1 MLPVDA
7 PYTPWVIGAALIL
20 LMSALI
26 VRAVR
31 RDRRE
36 YSLFK
41 RYRSTVRRQRMFRK
55 WVLESFLWLGGAA
68 AVLLLLAWSFIGP
81 MLDEVESWPATIV
94 FREAIDEGGSL
105 VRGLVIGATIAL
117 VGVLVFAIFRAKPQD
132 ELQSLGDIQALLPRN
147 RAELKYGW
155 LLSINAGVV
164 EELLF
169 RLALP
174 AALFAVIGDALIAVV
189 LSLVVFGGMHA
200 YQGLAGVLGTFVFGA
215 VLMLLFLATGTILW
229 PIVAHVLFDLRSLV
243 LIPMVI
249 NKVHRIMG

>member
-7 PYTPWVIGAALIL
+7 LYAPWVIGAALVL
-20 LMSALI
+20 LMGALI

-81 MLDEVESWPATIV
+81 MLDEVEGWPATIV
-94 FREAIDEGGSL
+94 FREAVAGGGGL
-105 VRGLVIGATIAL
+105 VRGFIIGGAITL
-117 VGVLVFAIFRAKPQD
+117 VGVLVFAIFRANPQD
-132 ELQSLGDIQALLPRN
+132 EIQALGDIQALLPRN

-174 AALFAVIGDALIAVV
+174 AALFAVIGDASIAVV
-189 LSLVVFGGMHA
+189 LSLVVFGAMHA

-229 PIVAHVLFDLRSLV
+229 PIVAHALFDLRSLV

-249 NKVHRIMG
+249 GKVHRVDS